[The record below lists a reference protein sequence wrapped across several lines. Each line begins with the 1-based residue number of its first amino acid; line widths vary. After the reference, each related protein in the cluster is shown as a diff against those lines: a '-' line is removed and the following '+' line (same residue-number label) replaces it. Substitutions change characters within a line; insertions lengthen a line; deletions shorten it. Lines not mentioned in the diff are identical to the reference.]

1 MLLFFRRMWVGWNG
15 LVRGI
20 VTAQSRVL
28 MSVTWL
34 VGLAPV
40 ALYLKLT
47 GKRLIDRAPADPA
60 AVTYRSA
67 RDGKPMDMGRAAR
80 MF

>member
-1 MLLFFRRMWVGWNG
+1 MLLFFRRMWVGWNA

-47 GKRLIDRAPADPA
+47 GKRLIDRAPADPTA
-60 AVTYRSA
+60 ATYRNE
-67 RDGKPMDMGRAAR
+67 RDGTSMDMGRAAR